1 MRISDWSS
9 DVCSSDLRQSNGR
22 ATGQRLFSFQMFP
35 EKHKI
40 VLPDFLDTSRGE
52 IIKQEGAI
60 ARPDKAAYLKIQMFK
75 NAADFPVLAF
85 GQCHL
90 NPLIAS
96 GAAFK
101 IRVDLAVADAF
112 YIDAFD
118 QTLKTGLRS
127 EKNMHER
134 KSLSRK
140 STAFY
145 SWLIQNT
152 T

>member
-9 DVCSSDLRQSNGR
+9 DVCSSDLPWERQSNGR

-85 GQCHL
+85 GQCHF

-96 GAAFK
+96 GAAFQ

-112 YIDAFD
+112 DLDAFD
-118 QTLKTGLRS
+118 QILKLGLADFSVSARAIGALDAS
-127 EKNMHER
+127 GG
-134 KSLSRK
+134 
-140 STAFY
+140 
-145 SWLIQNT
+145 
-152 T
+152 

>member
-9 DVCSSDLRQSNGR
+9 DVCSSDLVLQSCLGDWSTWKTAPPACDQRLAGWYRPWERQSNGR

-60 ARPDKAAYLKIQMFK
+60 ARPDKAAYLKIQMLK
-75 NAADFPVLAF
+75 NAADFTVIAF
-85 GQCHL
+85 GQCDF

-96 GAAFK
+96 G
-101 IRVDLAVADAF
+101 
-112 YIDAFD
+112 
-118 QTLKTGLRS
+118 RS
-127 EKNMHER
+127 EEHTSELQ
-134 KSLSRK
+134 SLMRNSYDVF
-140 STAFY
+140 S
-145 SWLIQNT
+145 L
-152 T
+152 

>member
-1 MRISDWSS
+1 
-9 DVCSSDLRQSNGR
+9 
-22 ATGQRLFSFQMFP
+22 MFP

-85 GQCHL
+85 GQCHF

-96 GAAFK
+96 GAAFQ
-101 IRVDLAVADAF
+101 IRVDLAVADA
-112 YIDAFD
+112 
-118 QTLKTGLRS
+118 RS
-127 EKNMHER
+127 EER
-134 KSLSRK
+134 RVGKECVSTCRSRW
-140 STAFY
+140 SPY
-145 SWLIQNT
+145 H
-152 T
+152 